1 MERKMNRHKRRRAN
15 RQERKF
21 LPKNCLV
28 TEVDLT
34 DPNLEPEHRNRFV
47 NAIKG
52 EVAQLDE
59 LIGRWYRRPECNVPD
74 CDCGGNAIAKKAEMV
89 CSHLWFIKNAFGE
102 AVIDNYPHFGRFV
115 KDYATEP
122 GAYES
127 LASSR
132 HHQ

>member
-1 MERKMNRHKRRRAN
+1 MERKMNRHERRKAN
-15 RQERKF
+15 REERKF
-21 LPKNCLV
+21 LPKDCEV
-28 TEVDLT
+28 TDIDLT
-34 DPNLEPEHRNRFV
+34 DPNLKPEHRDCFIAAV
-47 NAIKG
+47 KG
-52 EVAQLDE
+52 EVARLDE
-59 LIGRWYRRPECNVPD
+59 LIGRWYRRPECSVPD
-74 CDCGGNAIAKKAEMV
+74 CDCGGNAIAKKAEIM

-115 KDYATEP
+115 KDYATES

>member
-1 MERKMNRHKRRRAN
+1 MERKMSRHERRKAN

-28 TEVDLT
+28 IDIDLN
-34 DPNLEPEHRNRFV
+34 DPDLAPEHRNTFID
-47 NAIKG
+47 AIKG

-59 LIGRWYRRPECNVPD
+59 LIGRWYRRPECSVPD
-74 CDCGGNAIAKKAEMV
+74 CVCGGDLIAERVEIM
-89 CSHLWFIKNAFGE
+89 CPHLWFIKNTFGE

-122 GAYES
+122 DAYES

>member
-1 MERKMNRHKRRRAN
+1 
-15 RQERKF
+15 
-21 LPKNCLV
+21 LV
-28 TEVDLT
+28 TEVNLS
-34 DPNLEPEHRNRFV
+34 DPDLEPEHRNRFISMV
-47 NAIKG
+47 KC